1 VTESRAGRPRS
12 AEADRAIMRATLEL
26 LADEGLQGL
35 SVEGVAAKAGVGK
48 TTIYRRYPGKR
59 ELVGAALAS
68 VLGEGGVP
76 PDTGSVRGDL
86 QAIAKVRL
94 ASLRRTRGH
103 ILMPRLL
110 VDSAH
115 DPELHR
121 LIRRA
126 FVDPGREAAKV
137 VLLRGVERGELRPD
151 LDLELA
157 VDLLH
162 GSFVYRL
169 LISRSDLRA
178 SAHVPER
185 AIDLVLEGALQRAG
199 GGTRSKSSAS
209 IATKPGAASE
219 PPA

>member
-12 AEADRAIMRATLEL
+12 AEADQAIARATLEL
-26 LADEGLQGL
+26 LAVEGLRGL

-48 TTIYRRYPGKR
+48 TTIYRRYAGKR
-59 ELVGAALAS
+59 ELVAAALAS
-68 VLGEGGVP
+68 VLGEGAVA
-76 PDTGSVRGDL
+76 PDTGSVRSDL
-86 QAIAKVRL
+86 RALAKLRL
-94 ASLRRTRGH
+94 ASLRRTGGH

-110 VDSAH
+110 VDSAD
-115 DPELHR
+115 DPDLHR

-126 FVDPGREAAKV
+126 FVDPGREAVKA
-137 VLLRGVERGELRPD
+137 VLRRAVERGELRAD

-178 SAHVPER
+178 SADVPER
-185 AIDLVLEGALQRAG
+185 AIDLVLEGALGRVGDVVTPPPRA
-199 GGTRSKSSAS
+199 S
-209 IATKPGAASE
+209 
-219 PPA
+219 

>member
-1 VTESRAGRPRS
+1 MTESRAGRPRS

-26 LADEGLQGL
+26 LAVEGLRGL

-59 ELVGAALAS
+59 ELVAAALAS
-68 VLGEGGVP
+68 VLGEGGIP
-76 PDTGSVRGDL
+76 PDTGSIRGDL
-86 QAIAKVRL
+86 QALAKVRL

-110 VDSAH
+110 VESAH

-126 FVDPGREAAKV
+126 FVDPGREAAKA
-137 VLLRGVERGELRPD
+137 VLRRAVERGELRPD

-178 SAHVPER
+178 SADVPER
-185 AIDLVLEGALQRAG
+185 AIDLVLEGALQRADG
-199 GGTRSKSSAS
+199 NTRSKSSAP
-209 IATKPGAASE
+209 IRTKPDR
-219 PPA
+219 P